1 MLKKKLPID
10 VVKKDQI
17 KRSCFI
23 KLCFVLFLGKPADIG
38 RQIEGFLFSLSNPF
52 NLAPLILSIQHG
64 NASGRTDPLLGPS
77 FGERELELF
86 EDKNG
91 RIMGYSSLGASFDL
105 RNVSLPSHETRYYLA
120 GSQHFYPNQVE
131 VFYYHGELVLKRYPE
146 ISFVVEETSGTL

>member
-1 MLKKKLPID
+1 MTNQCSKKGPDKNAHALSNCI
-10 VVKKDQI
+10 
-17 KRSCFI
+17 
-23 KLCFVLFLGKPADIG
+23 FVLFLGKPADIG

-52 NLAPLILSIQHG
+52 NLAPRVLSIQHG
-64 NASGRTDPLLGPS
+64 YASGRTDPLLGPS

-91 RIMGYSSLGASFDL
+91 QIMGYSSLGASFDL

-131 VFYYHGELVLKRYPE
+131 VFYYHGELVLKRYQK
-146 ISFVVEETSGTL
+146 ISFVVE